1 MKGNFMEDKTKCKYQ
16 NICSEFNSQPRLVC
30 SINEFSKIFHTSC
43 NIYLLYEQ
51 NIKLR
56 KALKDCISE
65 NCYYHEE
72 ECNMCTIGLLGQ
84 CKIPE
89 AAKLLEECSL
99 PYIQLKGRCER

>member
-1 MKGNFMEDKTKCKYQ
+1 MEECKYYKKQ
-16 NICSEFNSQPRLVC
+16 FLSKYCELFKQPCYGKHCNFHKEFIK
-30 SINEFSKIFHTSC
+30 INELEK
-43 NIYLLYEQ
+43 Q

-65 NCYYHEE
+65 NCYYHED

-89 AAKLLEECSL
+89 AAKLLEEYHL
-99 PYIQLKGRCER
+99 PYIQLKGRINR

>member
-1 MKGNFMEDKTKCKYQ
+1 MAKITTTMELKGLEYFK
-16 NICSEFNSQPRLVC
+16 S
-30 SINEFSKIFHTSC
+30 
-43 NIYLLYEQ
+43 LYEQ

-56 KALKDCISE
+56 KALKDCISD

-89 AAKLLEECSL
+89 AAKLLEECSINL
-99 PYIQLKGRCER
+99 SEKKEV

>member
-1 MKGNFMEDKTKCKYQ
+1 MAKINVIMELKDLEYFK
-16 NICSEFNSQPRLVC
+16 S
-30 SINEFSKIFHTSC
+30 
-43 NIYLLYEQ
+43 LYEQ

-56 KALKDCISE
+56 KALKDCISD

-89 AAKLLEECSL
+89 AAKLLEECSINL
-99 PYIQLKGRCER
+99 SEKKEV

>member
-1 MKGNFMEDKTKCKYQ
+1 MTDKTKCKYQ
-16 NICSEFNSQPRLVC
+16 NICNEFNSQPRLVC

-56 KALKDCISE
+56 KALKDCISD

-99 PYIQLKGRCER
+99 PYIQLKERCER

>member
-1 MKGNFMEDKTKCKYQ
+1 MEECKYYKKQ
-16 NICSEFNSQPRLVC
+16 FLSKYCELFESSCYGKHCNVYKEFIK
-30 SINEFSKIFHTSC
+30 INELEK
-43 NIYLLYEQ
+43 Q

-65 NCYYHEE
+65 NCYYHED

-89 AAKLLEECSL
+89 AAKLLEECRL

>member
-1 MKGNFMEDKTKCKYQ
+1 MAKINVNMKLKDLEYFKT
-16 NICSEFNSQPRLVC
+16 
-30 SINEFSKIFHTSC
+30 
-43 NIYLLYEQ
+43 LYEQ

-84 CKIPE
+84 CKIPD
-89 AAKLLEECSL
+89 AVKLLEECSINL
-99 PYIQLKGRCER
+99 SEKKEG

>member
-1 MKGNFMEDKTKCKYQ
+1 MAKITSIMELKDLEYFK
-16 NICSEFNSQPRLVC
+16 S
-30 SINEFSKIFHTSC
+30 
-43 NIYLLYEQ
+43 LYEQ

-56 KALKDCISE
+56 KALKDCISD

-89 AAKLLEECSL
+89 AAKLLEECSINL
-99 PYIQLKGRCER
+99 SEKKEV